1 MEASRLADRARRRL
15 ARTLEEPGVEPLRRI
30 ERMRAW
36 GENEGV
42 APFAHAARVLF
53 HLELEDDDARRL
65 IERVLV
71 HRVALAEALGRDPG
85 LAVAA
90 ADFLVNVE
98 RRIQQPTLV
107 EMDAW
112 ERTSRSARTDALT
125 GLANRSA
132 FLEALDLE
140 IRRSRR
146 YGLTL
151 AVVLLD
157 LDGFKGVNDRHGHL
171 LGDVVLERVGRLLRR
186 TAREADTTG
195 RLGGDE
201 FALLLPEAPRLGA
214 FAAAERVRKA
224 VRRAFE
230 SEIIDGAALAVTLS
244 GGIASWPEDGAY
256 AQDLL
261 QRADAA
267 LYRAKHGGRDRIVL
281 HHLERRAEVRW
292 PARPG
297 TFVAWSR
304 TGASAWS
311 RARVVDLS
319 SRGALL
325 EDDGM
330 APPPARIDLAFE
342 RRGSDERHLGA
353 RVVREERGAG
363 AGSARRAGVFFDAP
377 LPADLL
383 RDRRAS
389 NVSPARETPG
399 ASR

>member
-15 ARTLEEPGVEPLRRI
+15 ARTLEEPGVEPIRRI
-30 ERMRAW
+30 ERLRAW
-36 GENEGV
+36 GEHEGV
-42 APFAHAARVLF
+42 APFAQAVRTLF
-53 HLELEDDDARRL
+53 HLELDDEDARHL
-65 IERVLV
+65 VERVLA
-71 HRVALAEALGRDPG
+71 HRAGLAQALGRDPG

-90 ADFLVNVE
+90 ADYLVNVE

-125 GLANRSA
+125 GLANRST

-146 YGLTL
+146 YGLPL

-157 LDGFKGVNDRHGHL
+157 LDGFKEVNDRHGHL
-171 LGDVVLERVGRLLRR
+171 LGDVVLERVGGVLRR
-186 TAREADTTG
+186 TAREADTAG

-214 FAAAERVRKA
+214 FAAAERVRRA

-230 SEIIDGAALAVTLS
+230 SEAIDGEALGLTLS
-244 GGIASWPEDGAY
+244 AGIAAWPEDGAY

-267 LYRAKHGGRDRIVL
+267 LYRAKRLGRDRVVL
-281 HHLERRAEVRW
+281 HHLERRAEIRW

-304 TGASAWS
+304 SGASAWS

-325 EDDGM
+325 EDDGIA
-330 APPPARIDLAFE
+330 APPSAIDLAFE
-342 RRGSDERHLGA
+342 SRNGGDRHLAA
-353 RVVREERGAG
+353 RVVREDRGDG
-363 AGSARRAGVFFDAP
+363 PGSARRAGVFFDAP

-383 RDRRAS
+383 RERRAA
-389 NVSPARETPG
+389 NVSRGRETPG
-399 ASR
+399 ATR

>member
-30 ERMRAW
+30 ERLRAW
-36 GENEGV
+36 GENEGI
-42 APFAHAARVLF
+42 APFAQAALNLF
-53 HLELEDDDARRL
+53 HLDLEEEEARGL
-65 IERVLV
+65 IERVLA
-71 HRVALAEALGRDPG
+71 HRASLGVALGRDPG

-90 ADFLVNVE
+90 ADYLVNVE
-98 RRIQQPTLV
+98 RRLHQPTLV

-125 GLANRSA
+125 GLVNRAA

-140 IRRSRR
+140 IRRARR
-146 YGLTL
+146 YGLPL

-157 LDGFKGVNDRHGHL
+157 LDGFKEVNDRHGHL
-171 LGDVVLERVGRLLRR
+171 LGDVVLERVGTVLRR
-186 TAREADTTG
+186 TAREADTAG

-201 FALLLPEAPRLGA
+201 FALLLPEAVRLGA
-214 FAAAERVRKA
+214 FAAAERVRRA

-230 SEIIDGAALAVTLS
+230 SETIDGAALALTLS
-244 GGIASWPEDGAY
+244 GGIATWPEDGAY

-267 LYRAKHGGRDRIVL
+267 LYRAKRFGRDRVVL

-304 TGASAWS
+304 AGAAAWS

-319 SRGALL
+319 ARGALL
-325 EDDGM
+325 EDDGI
-330 APPPARIDLAFE
+330 ATPPSAIDLAFE
-342 RRGSDERHLGA
+342 SRAGDERRVRG
-353 RVVREERGAG
+353 RVVREDRGTGPEA
-363 AGSARRAGVFFDAP
+363 ARRAGVSFDAP

-389 NVSPARETPG
+389 NVSRARATPG